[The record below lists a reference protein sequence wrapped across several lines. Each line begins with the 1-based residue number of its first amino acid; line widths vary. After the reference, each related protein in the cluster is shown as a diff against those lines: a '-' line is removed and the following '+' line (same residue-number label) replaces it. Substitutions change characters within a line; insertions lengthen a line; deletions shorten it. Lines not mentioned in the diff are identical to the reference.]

1 MTILNELID
10 YANNCLEDKFISE
23 YEDFI
28 SCEKHKWACQR
39 FLSDIKR
46 QDTENFPYV
55 WNEEEA
61 QRIVKWFSY
70 LRHSKG
76 VLAGKPIE
84 LTIWQ
89 KFNLCQI
96 YGWINKYTGYRRFN
110 KSFVEVARKNA
121 KSQMESG
128 VSLYEISRTAVKN
141 EEINEGYC
149 AGVKRKQS
157 KIVFDEAVKMLTKS
171 KLRSKFK
178 ITRDRI
184 THIKTGSY
192 LEPLNAEDGKKG
204 DGTNPAIL
212 IIDEYHQHPTTEFY
226 DLGLGS
232 NTKESLLMII
242 TTAGQDLT
250 YPCFTQEYSYC
261 SKVLNPNIDTWNEN
275 YFIDILEVD
284 NKDNIEFKRNWKKAN
299 PIRMFYPEGIKK
311 IDDEF
316 KIAKEI
322 PEKMIPFLTK
332 CLNIWVQSKENGYM
346 NMEKWK
352 ACEVKNIPYDLK
364 GKDVFVGFDMSAK
377 IDLTSVA
384 FIIPLMDKGIKKYIC
399 FSHSFIPN
407 REKLIERT
415 RIDKV
420 PYDAWE
426 RNGFLDICDNETID
440 QQYVLDYVFKICKE
454 NDWHISGLCFDPAN
468 AGKAI
473 SDLNNLGYP
482 VYEIWQSH
490 KQLNEATQGFREQVY
505 NKNIIYTTNPLL
517 NFAMSNAVVKKNNG
531 LIKIDKDAT
540 TQRIDPVDAMICA
553 FKIAYFHEVIENKFS
568 ATDWLK
574 SFNI

>member
-1 MTILNELID
+1 M
-10 YANNCLEDKFISE
+10 
-23 YEDFI
+23 
-28 SCEKHKWACQR
+28 
-39 FLSDIKR
+39 
-46 QDTENFPYV
+46 
-55 WNEEEA
+55 
-61 QRIVKWFSY
+61 
-70 LRHSKG
+70 
-76 VLAGKPIE
+76 
-84 LTIWQ
+84 
-89 KFNLCQI
+89 
-96 YGWINKYTGYRRFN
+96 
-110 KSFVEVARKNA
+110 
-121 KSQMESG
+121 
-128 VSLYEISRTAVKN
+128 
-141 EEINEGYC
+141 
-149 AGVKRKQS
+149 
-157 KIVFDEAVKMLTKS
+157 
-171 KLRSKFK
+171 
-178 ITRDRI
+178 
-184 THIKTGSY
+184 
-192 LEPLNAEDGKKG
+192 
-204 DGTNPAIL
+204 
-212 IIDEYHQHPTTEFY
+212 PT
-226 DLGLGS
+226 
-232 NTKESLLMII
+232 
-242 TTAGQDLT
+242 
-250 YPCFTQEYSYC
+250 
-261 SKVLNPNIDTWNEN
+261 
-275 YFIDILEVD
+275 
-284 NKDNIEFKRNWKKAN
+284 
-299 PIRMFYPEGIKK
+299 
-311 IDDEF
+311 
-316 KIAKEI
+316 
-322 PEKMIPFLTK
+322 FLTK
-332 CLNIWVQSKENGYM
+332 CLNIWVQAKENGYM

-352 ACEVKNIPYDLK
+352 ACEVKTIPYDLK

-454 NDWHISGLCFDPAN
+454 NNWHISVLCFDPAN

-505 NKNIIYTTNPLL
+505 NKNVIYTANPLL

-553 FKIAYFHEVIENKFS
+553 FKIAYFHEVVENKFS

>member
-1 MTILNELID
+1 MTILDELIE
-10 YANNCLEDKFISE
+10 YSNNCLEDKFISE

-46 QDTENFPYV
+46 QDTEEFPYV
-55 WNEEEA
+55 WNEDEA

-70 LRHSKG
+70 LNHRKG

-89 KFNLCQI
+89 KFVLCQI
-96 YGWINKYTGYRRFN
+96 YGWLNKDTGYRRFN

-128 VSLYEISRTAVKN
+128 IALYEISRTAVKN
-141 EEINEGYC
+141 EEVSEGYC

-157 KIVFDEAVKMLTKS
+157 KIVFDEAIRMLNKS
-171 KLRSKFK
+171 QLKSKFK

-232 NTKESLLMII
+232 QTKESLLMII
-242 TTAGQDLT
+242 TTAGLDLT
-250 YPCFTQEYSYC
+250 FPCYTQEYIYC
-261 SKVLNPNIDTWNEN
+261 SKILNPNTDTVNEN

-284 NKDNIEFKRNWKKAN
+284 KKDDIELKRNWKKAN

-311 IDDEF
+311 IADEF
-316 KIAKEI
+316 KIAIEI
-322 PEKMIPFLTK
+322 PEKMPTFLTK
-332 CLNIWVQSKENGYM
+332 CLNIWVQAKENGYM

-352 ACEVKNIPYDLK
+352 ACEVKTIPYDLK

-454 NDWHISGLCFDPAN
+454 NNWHISGLCFDPAN

-505 NKNIIYTTNPLL
+505 NKNVIYTANPLL

-553 FKIAYFHEVIENKFS
+553 FKIAYFHEVVENKFS